1 MKVKPN
7 LRFGRGVAGGSPES
21 SSADDEN
28 FLPPKNQDW
37 EKPMLRIA
45 IKQSGGLFL
54 RGRPN

>member
-7 LRFGRGVAGGSPES
+7 LRFGRGVSGGSPES

-45 IKQSGGLFL
+45 IKQSG
-54 RGRPN
+54 

>member
-7 LRFGRGVAGGSPES
+7 LRFGRGSGEAQSRRPQTTKT
-21 SSADDEN
+21 

-45 IKQSGGLFL
+45 IKQSGGLFC
-54 RGRPN
+54 GETH